1 MRTIATA
8 AARLVAAALTS
19 TAPSLAAAVDIVASA
34 DTYVR
39 TDLDVRRD
47 DNYGMQGFLHVGT
60 SRGGGG
66 IPFGGADAERVLIRF
81 DLGALTE
88 PVAHAELQLT
98 VGGPGYYPNPP
109 STTFT
114 VDVHRILSAPPLTPW
129 VEGNGFEGPEG
140 SGPPGSV
147 FVNEAFG
154 VAWAGAGDNPDPFA
168 QNNTTQPPFDPVPAA
183 RALIVQGRDA
193 PGMRIRWDLTTLVND
208 WIVGTPNEGIVLRDP
223 TTSVTFR
230 EVYLGS
236 REGIEP
242 GYPRVP
248 GPTLVITAVPEP
260 TSLLLLVGGLAV
272 LAMHPRARRRLGIGT
287 PRRVRQSSLDRFW
300 PGA

>member
-1 MRTIATA
+1 MRALATA
-8 AARLVAAALTS
+8 AAKLGAAALFS
-19 TAPSLAAAVDIVASA
+19 TAPGLATALGIVASA
-34 DTYVR
+34 DTYIR

-47 DNYGMQGFLHVGT
+47 DNYGMQGLLHVGT

-66 IPFGGADAERVLIRF
+66 LPFGGADAERVLIRF
-81 DLGALTE
+81 NLGALTG

-98 VGGPGYYPNPP
+98 VGGPGYYPNLP
-109 STTFT
+109 STTYT

-129 VEGNGFEGPEG
+129 VEGNGFEGPNETATG
-140 SGPPGSV
+140 GPPGSV

-183 RALIVQGRDA
+183 RALIIQGRDA
-193 PGMRIRWDLTTLVND
+193 PGTIIRWDLTTLVNA
-208 WIVGTPNEGIVLRDP
+208 WFAGTPNEGIVLRDP
-223 TTSVTFR
+223 TASGTFR
-230 EVYLGS
+230 EVYLES

-242 GYPRVP
+242 GYPHVP

-260 TSLLLLVGGLAV
+260 TSILLLAAGLTAFG
-272 LAMHPRARRRLGIGT
+272 MHPRVRRRLGIGT
-287 PRRVRQSSLDRFW
+287 PHGVGNHR
-300 PGA
+300 